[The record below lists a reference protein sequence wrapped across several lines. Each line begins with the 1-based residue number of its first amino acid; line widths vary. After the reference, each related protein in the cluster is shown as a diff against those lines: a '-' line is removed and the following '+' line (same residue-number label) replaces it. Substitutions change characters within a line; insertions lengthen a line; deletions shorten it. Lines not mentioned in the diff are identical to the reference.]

1 MIIYDASD
9 LIVGRLSSKVAKDA
23 LLGKEI
29 VVVNCENSILSGS
42 RTWQLR
48 SSKVFRQHNKNRLG
62 IRTGR

>member
-9 LIVGRLSSKVAKDA
+9 LIVGRLSSKVAKDV

-42 RTWQLR
+42 KEVLME
-48 SSKVFRQHNKNRLG
+48 KFGNFKNIG
-62 IRTGR
+62 N